1 MQGKIKKLGALASTY
16 CAMCTLKH
24 MKITNLFR
32 EKINT
37 EFKENTMIK
46 NTGEADVVKSELLTE
61 HYFKIIVNEQELMSL
76 VCTQNDLVELAL
88 GRLISEGMINSAD
101 DVDMIYICEQG
112 LRAKIFLKP
121 GLKIEDIEK
130 GNEVASCCTD
140 NKSYFKTT
148 KLPSKLENKLEIK
161 NEEIFALAKL
171 FNDDSKIHKLTQG
184 THCAYIFHKGA
195 FVKSFEDIGRHNAL
209 DKAIGHIYLNEINPS
224 ECILFTT
231 GRVPVDMVRKAIYA
245 KIGALVSKAVPTID
259 ATILAKEYNLNL
271 ICRAWQDS
279 FQIFNKAE

>member
-1 MQGKIKKLGALASTY
+1 
-16 CAMCTLKH
+16 

-101 DVDMIYICEQG
+101 DVDMIYICEKG
-112 LRAKIFLKP
+112 LRAKIFLRT

-140 NKSYFKTT
+140 NK
-148 KLPSKLENKLEIK
+148 
-161 NEEIFALAKL
+161 
-171 FNDDSKIHKLTQG
+171 
-184 THCAYIFHKGA
+184 
-195 FVKSFEDIGRHNAL
+195 
-209 DKAIGHIYLNEINPS
+209 
-224 ECILFTT
+224 
-231 GRVPVDMVRKAIYA
+231 
-245 KIGALVSKAVPTID
+245 
-259 ATILAKEYNLNL
+259 
-271 ICRAWQDS
+271 
-279 FQIFNKAE
+279 